1 VPIVAEIK
9 TQQHNLLYKKPSLI
23 EAIKKDFQRN
33 KWLILMALPVVAWY
47 ILFHYVPMY
56 GVIIAFKEFSPM
68 KGIIG
73 SKWVGLRHFNDF
85 FSSIYAWRVIRNT
98 LVINIYQQIF
108 SFPAPII
115 LALLLNEVRNKYF
128 TKIVQTITYLPH
140 FVSTVVICGMIID
153 FFAKNGL
160 INDIIVT
167 FGGTRTI
174 FLLKAEWFRTIYVGT
189 GIWQGVGW
197 GSIIYLAAL
206 TGIDSELYEAVAIDG
221 AGRWKQF
228 IHITLPGIAPT
239 IVILLIMNIGRM
251 MSEGYEKVILLYN
264 ANTYETADLISSFVY
279 RRGLV
284 DANYSF
290 SSAVGLFNSL
300 VNLILILSANYI
312 SRRVN
317 ETSLW

>member
-1 VPIVAEIK
+1 
-9 TQQHNLLYKKPSLI
+9 
-23 EAIKKDFQRN
+23 
-33 KWLILMALPVVAWY
+33 
-47 ILFHYVPMY
+47 
-56 GVIIAFKEFSPM
+56 
-68 KGIIG
+68 
-73 SKWVGLRHFNDF
+73 
-85 FSSIYAWRVIRNT
+85 
-98 LVINIYQQIF
+98 
-108 SFPAPII
+108 
-115 LALLLNEVRNKYF
+115 
-128 TKIVQTITYLPH
+128 
-140 FVSTVVICGMIID
+140 
-153 FFAKNGL
+153 
-160 INDIIVT
+160 
-167 FGGTRTI
+167 
-174 FLLKAEWFRTIYVGT
+174 
-189 GIWQGVGW
+189 
-197 GSIIYLAAL
+197 
-206 TGIDSELYEAVAIDG
+206 LYEAVAIDG